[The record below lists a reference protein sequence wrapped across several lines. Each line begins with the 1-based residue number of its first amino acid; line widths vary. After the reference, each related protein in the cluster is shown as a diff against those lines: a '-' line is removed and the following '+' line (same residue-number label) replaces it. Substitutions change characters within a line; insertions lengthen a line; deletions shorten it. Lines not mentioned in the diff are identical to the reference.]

1 MNNSQYYKFSTN
13 IRDQQASDRS
23 KRAANRPNMSIQNT
37 NNDTKEFWVEK
48 AKEIEKAKETLA
60 KELEELKLENAK
72 LSDSLGK
79 IEKRLSDAAKAN
91 TTEMPEATIKN
102 DDLKSI
108 FDFILEKDKRT
119 LDLVNHQI
127 TTQERYFNDKLT
139 NLQST
144 TTNNDSKIK
153 LVTKPFQLSGKEDDY
168 FI

>member
-1 MNNSQYYKFSTN
+1 MG
-13 IRDQQASDRS
+13 
-23 KRAANRPNMSIQNT
+23 
-37 NNDTKEFWVEK
+37 
-48 AKEIEKAKETLA
+48 EIK
-60 KELEELKLENAK
+60 
-72 LSDSLGK
+72 
-79 IEKRLSDAAKAN
+79 KRLSDAAKTN
-91 TTEMPEATIKN
+91 TTEMPEATINK
-102 DDLKSI
+102 DELKSF

-139 NLQST
+139 NLQTT